1 MINKIQSI
9 SYFFNPSIDF
19 KSSDIDDLSR
29 VSKFLEKNFTDYEII
44 IALDVVNYKSYDFLV
59 KKINTY
65 PNIRL
70 FSLESGINENL
81 IYKLIFKCS
90 VGDYLIIH
98 DPQMKYL
105 DKIKDLVIGLAKNN
119 KQICIGVGTNIE
131 KTFVYDL
138 FRGFL
143 TNILKK
149 LQYVLPSNSS
159 QFRIFSRSLMNFL
172 VLQNSSLSLNFLFLG
187 NRRILMEVYKYELLN
202 PRKYKRSF
210 FKSINKF
217 TKILDSNQ
225 SFLINLIFKLG
236 IFGGASSLLLSSY
249 TIASFIAN
257 DKIVEGWASL
267 SLIISFLFL
276 TLFVIL
282 FLISNFLSRLF
293 LSNQS
298 SYDHLIVDEVKS
310 NFYDDSRLNIK
321 HDD

>member
-119 KQICIGVGTNIE
+119 KQICIGVGTNLE
-131 KTFVYDL
+131 NSFVYDL

-159 QFRIFSRSLMNFL
+159 QFRIFSRSLMNFF

>member
-44 IALDVVNYKSYDFLV
+44 IALDVANYKSYDFLV

-131 KTFVYDL
+131 NTFVYNL